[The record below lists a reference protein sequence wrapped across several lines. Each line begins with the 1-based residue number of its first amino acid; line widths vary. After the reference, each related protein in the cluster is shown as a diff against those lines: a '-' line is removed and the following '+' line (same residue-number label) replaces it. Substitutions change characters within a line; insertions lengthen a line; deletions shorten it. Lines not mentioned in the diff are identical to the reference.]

1 MLKGSDARRSHS
13 DDAAAFILRSSD
25 GQGGLGRDFIPL
37 RIHPML
43 FQPLHPHR
51 AKRSRSDVK
60 SDFDRLDAARPKSF
74 KDTCGKVQP
83 CGGCGDGTSH
93 FGIDRLISLAIS
105 GVIGAMKVR
114 RQWNVAKV
122 LNGLF
127 DSPLDAVRRTRR
139 KPYSPRSNTSACKA
153 PPPNSRISP
162 SRTFLPGWTSP
173 CHTSPSSRRVSSNS
187 TWPRRNSRA
196 FGLFFPMGCA
206 LVPWRVP
213 SNRARKTRVL
223 LKTRRSPA

>member
-1 MLKGSDARRSHS
+1 MKVRKQRLNHLELKTRLAEEIGLAAGRDDCSAIPAGYMLKGSDARRSHS

-127 DSPLDAVRRTRR
+127 DSPLASRQTD
-139 KPYSPRSNTSACKA
+139 SAKA
-153 PPPNSRISP
+153 IFASIQHLCLQS
-162 SRTFLPGWTSP
+162 
-173 CHTSPSSRRVSSNS
+173 
-187 TWPRRNSRA
+187 A
-196 FGLFFPMGCA
+196 
-206 LVPWRVP
+206 
-213 SNRARKTRVL
+213 
-223 LKTRRSPA
+223 PAE